1 MVNMPARWADRP
13 PIWGMS
19 VKMKRRKLLQS
30 AAATAAVGLARPSL
44 AQGARVLR
52 FVPQADLANP
62 DPVWSTAVVAFEH
75 AYMIWDQLY
84 GLDEALNPRPQMV
97 AGDEIDA
104 DGLTWRLTL
113 RDGLVFHDGT
123 PVRAQDCVAS
133 ILRTSKRVPT
143 VQTLIGVT
151 NEVKALDDNRI
162 EFRLKKKFPLLT
174 FALCDTFIM
183 PERIAQTDAFTQ
195 ISEYTGSGPYR
206 FLRDEWRAGSS
217 AAYARNEKYVPRQ
230 EPISMWAGGKVANF
244 DRVEWKIIPDPST
257 QAAALQQKEVDWVE
271 QPLIDLTPTLRK
283 SPGVKVEVFDRFGG
297 LMVIAFNHY
306 NPPFDNVK
314 LRRAILSAVNQQD
327 YVTAVV
333 GEQSDLGRVG
343 VGVFPLASPYASTA
357 GMEAVTGPRDIAK
370 SKRIIEESGYKGEPI
385 VLMVPSDQPT
395 LVQADQVTNAL
406 FKSLGLNVQFT
417 MLDWGTLIQR
427 RNSRELPDKGGWNC
441 YCTGWVGLS
450 VASPFTHLPLRAN
463 GEANKAW
470 WRPTDEKLEGLR
482 DQWLDAP
489 DIASRKKICDQI
501 QLYAFETV
509 PFIPTGQSFLPTGFR
524 DDLSG
529 FAKTPYPTFWGVKRG

>member
-1 MVNMPARWADRP
+1 MPARWADRP

-244 DRVEWKIIPDPST
+244 DRIEWKIIPDPST

-441 YCTGWVGLS
+441 YCTGWVGS
-450 VASPFTHLPLRAN
+450 VGGEPVHASATSRQRRGQQGLVAADRREAGRPPRPVARRARHCFTQ
-463 GEANKAW
+463 E
-470 WRPTDEKLEGLR
+470 
-482 DQWLDAP
+482 
-489 DIASRKKICDQI
+489 
-501 QLYAFETV
+501 
-509 PFIPTGQSFLPTGFR
+509 
-524 DDLSG
+524 DL
-529 FAKTPYPTFWGVKRG
+529 